1 MYKIFINDKPF
12 LITSLDIKDVRYK
25 SCTRVTY
32 DPTKTARYLKEC
44 EAKKHTGY
52 VLITDD
58 EEFAFLDVCTHV
70 GVVEAAGG
78 VVFNDKNEVLLI
90 KRLGKWDLPKGK
102 MEGEE
107 LPEESAVREV
117 MEECGID
124 GLSIIEKL
132 PNTYHIYKMHNFNFL
147 KITHWYK
154 MKTDFDKPLT
164 PQTEESITD
173 VKWMPWDSVNPDT
186 LDTYI
191 SIAELLKEVK

>member
-12 LITSLDIKDVRYK
+12 LLTSTDINDARYK
-25 SCTRVTY
+25 ACTRVNY
-32 DPTKTARYLKEC
+32 DPTKTAHYLKDC
-44 EAKKHTGY
+44 EAKKNTGF

-70 GVVEAAGG
+70 AIIEAAGG
-78 VVFNDKNEVLLI
+78 VVFNSKNEVLLI

-124 GLSIIEKL
+124 GLTVLEKL
-132 PNTYHIYKMHNFNFL
+132 PSTYHIYKMHNFNFL
-147 KITHWYK
+147 KITYWYK
-154 MKTDFDKPLT
+154 MQTDFDKQLT
-164 PQTEESITD
+164 PQTEESITE
-173 VKWMPWDSVNPDT
+173 VKWVDWDTIDPDN
-186 LDTYI
+186 LDTYV
-191 SIAELLKEVK
+191 SIIELLKVIK

>member
-32 DPTKTARYLKEC
+32 DPLKTARYLKDC
-44 EAKKHTGY
+44 EAKKHAGY

-173 VKWMPWDSVNPDT
+173 VKWIPWDSVNPDT